1 MARKSTIVQDDD
13 DLVVDDSFLDM
24 DEVDDQN
31 WIDGDD
37 DVEGQLNVDV
47 YQTKTHVVIM
57 APIAGI
63 SPDKL
68 DIAISDDVV
77 TIRGSREEGAQTKGR
92 DYYIQECFWG
102 SFSRSVILPTPAIAD
117 KAEAKMENGV
127 VTIKIP
133 KVAQEKVRK
142 IKVVAA

>member
-24 DEVDDQN
+24 DETDNDG

-77 TIRGSREEGAQTKGR
+77 TIRGSREESSQTKGR

>member
-24 DEVDDQN
+24 DESDDQN